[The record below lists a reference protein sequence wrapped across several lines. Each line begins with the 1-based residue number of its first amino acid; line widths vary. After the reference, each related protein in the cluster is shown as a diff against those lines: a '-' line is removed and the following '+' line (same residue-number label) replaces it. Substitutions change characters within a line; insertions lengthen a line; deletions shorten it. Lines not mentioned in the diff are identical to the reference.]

1 MERNGLSAVAPTRAH
16 KAREVSVGLKRGASL
31 MGGEGGEPEGA
42 GQEPGGS
49 LGDKKDPRGKGGKG
63 GRGEGR
69 GLIFHRKKQ

>member
-1 MERNGLSAVAPTRAH
+1 
-16 KAREVSVGLKRGASL
+16 